1 MPPPPAS
8 TSVRLWAKALRDSVP
23 GRLTELPFW
32 RRMLG
37 AEPSLDTMDG
47 TSGAAPILG
56 APATAGEVQTAWMHL
71 DIDATRALTG
81 SLNRVFDTQPQ
92 TLLLAALARAW
103 RDGSNGAP
111 LRLDLEGHGRGWNG
125 DGAVDLSHT
134 VGWLTCLYPLCVHDN
149 ADRNDWEALIRQ
161 IQRRLSEVPDGG
173 LGFGV
178 LSRLAPAGTLP
189 DPHPR
194 EICWNYLGASIDNTR
209 AVLPSLRAQLAEASL
224 PDGRL
229 ASDRVT
235 HTLDINAMVRDG
247 KLAISFAHSSRTLD
261 FRWTQALANRM
272 EAALHALLA
281 TLQARHAYSAPAGAH
296 VLARNELESLMLDIT
311 ESE

>member
-1 MPPPPAS
+1 
-8 TSVRLWAKALRDSVP
+8 
-23 GRLTELPFW
+23 
-32 RRMLG
+32 MLG
-37 AEPSLDTMDG
+37 GEASLDTMDA
-47 TSGAAPILG
+47 TSGAASVLG
-56 APATAGEVQTAWMHL
+56 APGTAGDVQTAWMHL
-71 DIDATRALTG
+71 DVETTRALTG
-81 SLNRVFDTQPQ
+81 SLNRVFDTRPQ

-103 RDGSNGAP
+103 RDVSDGAP

-134 VGWLTCLYPLCVHDN
+134 VGWLTCLYPLCVHDH
-149 ADRNDWEALIRQ
+149 ADRNDWEALISQ
-161 IQRRLSEVPDGG
+161 VQHRLAAVPDGG

-194 EICWNYLGASIDNTR
+194 EVCWNYLGASIDNTR
-209 AVLPSLRAQLAEASL
+209 AVLPGLRAQLAEESL

-235 HTLDINAMVRDG
+235 HALDINAMVRDG

-261 FRWTQALANRM
+261 VRWTQALANRM

-281 TLQARHAYSAPAGAH
+281 ALQTRHADSAPSGAH
-296 VLARNELESLMLDIT
+296 ALARNELDSLMLDIT
-311 ESE
+311 D